1 MPSLR
6 RRPRPPSMQQKPEKA
21 RAGPVLLVDPDPDSR
36 DIGAILLR
44 HFGYRVL
51 AAAGAD
57 EGVRLARAERPC
69 AVVCELR
76 HDGAAEETIVA
87 ALAREPATAKVPV
100 LVLSSY
106 VLPRDRDRALA
117 DGAALFLEK
126 PCDGAALRAALFRAV
141 GEPRGRG

>member
-6 RRPRPPSMQQKPEKA
+6 VRPRPPSMQEKPEKV

-44 HFGYRVL
+44 HFGYRVR
-51 AAAGAD
+51 AAATCD
-57 EGVRLARAERPC
+57 EGVCLARAERPR

-76 HDGAAEETIVA
+76 QEGAAEETIVA
-87 ALAREPATAKVPV
+87 VFARDPATAKVPV

-106 VLPRDRDRALA
+106 VLPQDRDRALA

-126 PCDGAALRAALFRAV
+126 PCDGEALRAALLQAV